1 MSPLASNALP
11 AGLERE
17 VKRLSHSW
25 PFLVTSPNRAIMGV
39 TCSAL
44 AIQDII
50 GDMSHHPGFG
60 PWGLGSPAPLVRL
73 GPTPPTVWGLAA
85 AASGWS
91 SKQAC
96 KQFVCAY
103 LGTCV
108 VSTNQLACLSGP
120 CLGSPTCHVRFPA
133 CSPFVET
140 AYRDEPAGAR
150 GEAGGLPDNAAGQ
163 PKCGHTGKK

>member
-25 PFLVTSPNRAIMGV
+25 PFLVTSPHRAIMGV
-39 TCSAL
+39 TCSATC
-44 AIQDII
+44 
-50 GDMSHHPGFG
+50 HPGYNRRHVAPSWLWAMGIGVARAPG
-60 PWGLGSPAPLVRL
+60 PTWSDTSDRL
-73 GPTPPTVWGLAA
+73 GARCC
-85 AASGWS
+85 SWS
-91 SKQAC
+91 SKQAS

-133 CSPFVET
+133 CSSFVET